1 MKTNTKNPIPVIA
14 RGKAQIQKA
23 HVTGK
28 VFPLE
33 LLKHKLFE
41 LSPMLLLLAHWLLL
55 VLTQLFVG
63 TMFSW
68 RNGLAVSGAMKLP
81 SANKKWRACMYGGD
95 FSPQTFSKSTF
106 PPAIKRK
113 ENDNIENINSTE
125 QAWNHCRQL
134 FVSSY
139 TKYKQLSTTFLEQQQ
154 QQQHKLYYQIK
165 VKLNLQYN
173 ILIQKKVTFTQ
184 NNWKANRAE

>member
-1 MKTNTKNPIPVIA
+1 MTLYIKLPCLVFRASSLFVFVSCELQDLLKTKTKNPIPVIA

-23 HVTGK
+23 HVTAK

-55 VLTQLFVG
+55 VLAQLFVG

-68 RNGLAVSGAMKLP
+68 RKGLAMSGAMKLP

-106 PPAIKRK
+106 PPAIKK
-113 ENDNIENINSTE
+113 KKKNDVIYWE
-125 QAWNHCRQL
+125 
-134 FVSSY
+134 
-139 TKYKQLSTTFLEQQQ
+139 
-154 QQQHKLYYQIK
+154 HK
-165 VKLNLQYN
+165 
-173 ILIQKKVTFTQ
+173 
-184 NNWKANRAE
+184 